1 MSALVR
7 IRPASEADAGL
18 WRLTRDV
25 AALLA
30 GLPWVLIG
38 GQMVAIIEAE
48 HGATIGRTTGDVDA
62 LLDVRAA
69 RNATLEAARR
79 LHTAGFEPDRHAD
92 GLTYRFIRGPDI
104 VDVLAPDHVG
114 ERPDIRTVPPGTT
127 FEAPGGRQALK
138 RRRTVRVDPG
148 DGVFEIPIPS
158 LVGAIVIKARVTAR
172 SRSGQ
177 DKHRRDLARLLALV
191 ADAPACRA
199 ELSAKERSYLR
210 ARTELLDPE
219 HPAWRGIRGAQDG
232 LLALAIMG
240 E

>member
-1 MSALVR
+1 M
-7 IRPASEADAGL
+7 P
-18 WRLTRDV
+18 
-25 AALLA
+25 
-30 GLPWVLIG
+30 
-38 GQMVAIIEAE
+38 
-48 HGATIGRTTGDVDA
+48 
-62 LLDVRAA
+62 
-69 RNATLEAARR
+69 
-79 LHTAGFEPDRHAD
+79 PD
-92 GLTYRFIRGPDI
+92 
-104 VDVLAPDHVG
+104 
-114 ERPDIRTVPPGTT
+114 TT

-148 DGVFEIPIPS
+148 NGVFEIPIPS